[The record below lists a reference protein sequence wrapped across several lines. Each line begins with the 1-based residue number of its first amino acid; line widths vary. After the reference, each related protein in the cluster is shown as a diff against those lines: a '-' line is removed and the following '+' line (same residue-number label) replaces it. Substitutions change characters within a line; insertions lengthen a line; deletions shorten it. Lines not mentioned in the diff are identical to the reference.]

1 MNPTY
6 GLSEASS
13 RCWVNW
19 RFEERDGKPVKM
31 PYSPSGRRASSTDET
46 TWSTFAEVE
55 AARDRFEGVG
65 FVFNRE
71 HLGVDI
77 DHCIIDGKVSPE
89 IEAFIRKAR
98 TVTEV
103 SPSGNGLHLYFKLT
117 EPLEL
122 ERNRSGNYEAYTSGR
137 YFTVSGNEWTVS
149 HPLRTITPDEALELL
164 KELGYPW
171 NKPASVSVPMQ
182 KPYATMGDAELLEKM
197 FCSKNGGKIRAL
209 YDGNIAGYPSPSEAD
224 LALCSHLAYWTNGNA
239 EQIERLWLASPLGA
253 RKKTQEREQ
262 YRREAIEKVL
272 ANQNYGNLRSLA
284 AQSNPPPITSS
295 PILTRLADVQS
306 VPIEWL
312 WPGRF
317 ALGKLSLISGD
328 PGLGKSLVTVTM
340 AAAISKGY
348 PWPVDGVPAPIG
360 DVILLSAEDDP
371 ADTIRPRLDAAGAD
385 TGRIH
390 ILEAVREIGADGKQT
405 ERMFSLQNDLAQ
417 LESSLSSL
425 PECRLIVV
433 DPISAYLGNA
443 DSHKNSDIR
452 GLLAP
457 LAKLAAR
464 RRVAVVVVSHLNKN
478 AGGSAMYRTMGSLAF
493 TAAARASYVVTKDRD
508 NPLRRLVLP
517 VKNNLA
523 KDITGLAYT
532 VLSNENNEPVIAW
545 ETEPVELSADEVL
558 ATSDAKEDRT
568 ETEWA
573 VQFLEVELSKGPK
586 SVADVAK
593 EAKAAGVKDKALRM
607 ARKKLG
613 VTTEKAGYEQ
623 GWVLTLPGH
632 EKPAEDAHAQENAE
646 STFPEAEMP
655 TPEAYE
661 EEPSPQGE
669 LNF

>member
-6 GLSEASS
+6 GLSDSS
-13 RCWVNW
+13 ARCWVNW

-31 PYSPSGRRASSTDET
+31 PYSPSGHRASSTDNS
-46 TWSTFAEVE
+46 TWSTFTEVE
-55 AARDRFEGVG
+55 AARGKFDGIG

-77 DHCIIDGKVSPE
+77 DHCIVDGKVSPE
-89 IEAFIRKAR
+89 IESFIRKAR
-98 TVTEV
+98 TITEV
-103 SPSGNGLHLYFKLT
+103 SPSGTGLHLYFKLT

-149 HPLRTITPDEALELL
+149 HPLRTITPSEALELL

-171 NKPASVSVPMQ
+171 NKTAFVSVPMQ
-182 KPYATMGDAELLEKM
+182 KSHATMGDAELLEKM
-197 FCSKNGGKIRAL
+197 FCSKNGGRIRAL

-239 EQIERLWLASPLGA
+239 EQIERLWLASPLGS

-262 YRREAIEKVL
+262 YRKEAIEKVL
-272 ANQNYGNLRSLA
+272 ANQNYSSFRGLA
-284 AQSNPPPITSS
+284 AQSNTPPITSS

-348 PWPVDGVPAPIG
+348 PWPVDGVPAPMG

-390 ILEAVREIGADGKQT
+390 ILEAVREIGVDGKQI

-417 LESSLSSL
+417 LESSLSLL

-558 ATSDAKEDRT
+558 AMSDAKEDRN
-568 ETEWA
+568 ETTWA
-573 VQFLEVELSKGPK
+573 IRVLEEILANGPKPVAEVER
-586 SVADVAK
+586 
-593 EAKAAGVKDKALRM
+593 EAKAAGVKDKALR
-607 ARKKLG
+607 RGREKLG
-613 VTTEKAGYEQ
+613 ITTEKAGYDK
-623 GWVLTLPGH
+623 GWVWTLPGH
-632 EKPAEDAHAQENAE
+632 EHTVEDTQMPQETMG
-646 STFPEAEMP
+646 TFPEAE
-655 TPEAYE
+655 TPPVEAYE
-661 EEPSPQGE
+661 EESNPQGE